1 MNQASRHEGRCGD
14 ADAISDDFGGELVAP
29 ADSHREQNYI
39 NVPFGFF
46 LHYKSHLSLHVLCKP
61 GERYMNFATYLRSIL
76 LAALATTLYALPT
89 SALDTLRVG
98 IGGNVSWTGET
109 IRADLVSILPEY
121 KVNRQFTAVGN
132 VPGNLID
139 LSNLQVVTPR
149 VLVKTVVDV
158 KPELLTGQLALV
170 EQLLLDQIEP
180 LEGVTQI
187 GTATQG
193 FVSVILVD
201 FAPEVTLNAAM
212 ERVEAAVDAI
222 RSTQVVRQVQ
232 GETEADDPNLECR
245 EESRRFD
252 STADITDDWGDCE
265 TIFQDGIRADCYQT
279 ICRNLT
285 TGDQTS
291 RPGRLQGG
299 GKLVAQRAVQQGLKL
314 PAGTD
319 PVVLPVGL
327 SPDHVAR
334 GENVAERALG
344 WGGRITA
351 PAIKDVTAADLEVTL
366 LELIAPGGAED
377 AFSRKGI
384 FGALGTFIVLDL
396 GSPIGVNRIR
406 FYPRNTVQ
414 NAPQYPFQNDFIRQF
429 ELLLH
434 DGQDLV
440 LDGTGRLV
448 PQFADFEILLRSTEN
463 EDQVVDVQVQPA
475 RPVRFVR
482 IKSTSSFPYEID
494 ELEVYGQGFIGSS
507 RYISHVYDLGGVAT
521 WGNISWQTRLIDL
534 RSGTVASLDEAV
546 NQDCTTQRDTFSTAA
561 DIPDDWGECDTAS
574 LNLPGQGY
582 TTVWICFQTACR
594 DNTTGDITRFPGQT
608 AGKQVAAKPTVGE
621 PSQILVRTRTG
632 SDPNPL
638 LYYRRDVQRI
648 GEDERST
655 SLINLEEQLGRD
667 EYLSLAPDLEA
678 SPPRV
683 WDKGEIG
690 EDLENWSPWS
700 APYRRGD
707 QEGGTPI
714 ISPGPRRYIQF
725 SIDFLNDDIDATKF
739 VEQLSIEYLRPPIA
753 DDLIAE
759 IYPREVEASE
769 SVNFTYAVRALMNI
783 EGVKGFD
790 TFEVLTPTRVLG
802 IDRIEITEGP
812 DTFAEQVLNAD
823 VILDQRGIP
832 MVRTEEG
839 QVQELPY
846 STVSAAGDT
855 FAIQAI
861 TDRNFIVRFPRIEP
875 AEGGGERLLKIH
887 FRGQVLLYSTLF
899 RGQAI
904 LSSQSGSIQRITP
917 GNAAFLGEGDL
928 PTASGITVLSPGIT
942 EGSLVGSFALEP
954 NPFTPNGDGIN
965 DQLGLSYDIV
975 AVTRAA
981 KVQVQVFDLSGR
993 LVRTLYEG
1001 ADLSGRYDQ
1010 TTRPGLSWDGR
1021 DQGGAMVPPGIYLI
1035 YIEVKGDSKANQ
1047 QAVAVAVAY

>member
-1 MNQASRHEGRCGD
+1 MNLAS
-14 ADAISDDFGGELVAP
+14 
-29 ADSHREQNYI
+29 
-39 NVPFGFF
+39 
-46 LHYKSHLSLHVLCKP
+46 
-61 GERYMNFATYLRSIL
+61 YLRSIL
-76 LAALATTLYALPT
+76 LAALATVLYVLPT
-89 SALDTLRVG
+89 AALDTLRVG

-109 IRADLVSILPEY
+109 TRDDLVSILPEY
-121 KVNRQFTAVGN
+121 KVNRQFTEVGN

-139 LSNLQVVTPR
+139 LSNLQVVTTR

-158 KPELLTGQLALV
+158 EPELLAGQLALV

-187 GTATQG
+187 GTTAQG
-193 FVSVILVD
+193 FLSVILVD
-201 FAPEVTLNAAM
+201 FAPEVTLDEAM
-212 ERVEAAVDAI
+212 NTVEAAVDAI
-222 RSTQVVRQVQ
+222 RSTQVVRQAE

-252 STADITDDWGDCE
+252 STTDITDDWGDCE
-265 TIFQDGIRADCYQT
+265 TIFQNGIRADCYQT

-291 RPGRLQGG
+291 RPGRLQAGG
-299 GKLVAQRAVQQGLKL
+299 GKLVARRAVQQGLKL
-314 PAGTD
+314 PEGAD
-319 PVVLPVGL
+319 PVVLPLGL

-334 GENVAERALG
+334 GENVAQRALG

-351 PAIKDVTAADLEVTL
+351 PAIKDVAAADLEATL
-366 LELIAPGGAED
+366 LELIASGGAED

-414 NAPQYPFQNDFIRQF
+414 SAPQYPFQNDFIRQF

-448 PQFADFEILLRSTEN
+448 PQLEDFKILLRSTGN

-507 RYISHVYDLGGVAT
+507 RYVSHVYDLGGPAT
-521 WGNISWQTRLIDL
+521 WGNISWQARLIDL
-534 RSGTVASLDEAV
+534 RSGIVAGLDEAL

-561 DIPDDWGECDTAS
+561 DVPDDWGECDTAS
-574 LNLPGQGY
+574 LYLPGQGY
-582 TTVWICFQTACR
+582 TTVWMCFQTACR
-594 DNTTGDITRFPGQT
+594 DNTTGDIIRYPGQT
-608 AGKQVAAKPTVGE
+608 AGKRVAAKPTVGE

-632 SDPNPL
+632 NDPDPL

-655 SLINLEEQLGRD
+655 SLIDLEAQLGRD

-700 APYRRGD
+700 APYLRGD

-725 SIDFLNDDIDATKF
+725 SIDFLNDDIDATKL

-759 IYPREVEASE
+759 IYPREVEVSE

-790 TFEVLTPTRVLG
+790 TFEIRTPTRVLG
-802 IDRIEITEGP
+802 IDRIEIVDGS
-812 DTFAEQVLNAD
+812 DTIAEQVLNAD
-823 VILDQRGIP
+823 VILDQRGVP

-839 QVQELPY
+839 QIQELPY
-846 STVSAAGDT
+846 STASAAGDT

-861 TDRNFIVRFPRIEP
+861 TDRNFIVHFPRIEP
-875 AEGGGERLLKIH
+875 AEGGSERLLKIH

-904 LSSQSGSIQRITP
+904 LSSQPGSIQRITP
-917 GNAAFLGEGDL
+917 GNAALLGEGDL

-942 EGSLVGSFALEP
+942 EGSLVGSFALDP

-981 KVQVQVFDLSGR
+981 KVQIQVFDLSGR
-993 LVRTLYEG
+993 LVHTIYEG
-1001 ADLSGRYDQ
+1001 ADLSGRYDR
-1010 TTRPGLSWDGR
+1010 TSRPELSWDGR
-1021 DQGGAMVPPGIYLI
+1021 VQGGTVVPPGIYLI
-1035 YIEVKGDSKANQ
+1035 YIEVKGDSKANRR
-1047 QAVAVAVAY
+1047 AVPVAVAY

>member
-1 MNQASRHEGRCGD
+1 MRD
-14 ADAISDDFGGELVAP
+14 ANRVNA
-29 ADSHREQNYI
+29 
-39 NVPFGFF
+39 
-46 LHYKSHLSLHVLCKP
+46 
-61 GERYMNFATYLRSIL
+61 MNFAIYLRAL
-76 LAALATTLYALPT
+76 LGAVLASALGTLPT
-89 SALDTLRVG
+89 AALDTLRVG

-109 IRADLVSILPEY
+109 TYADLSPILPEY
-121 KVNRQFTAVGN
+121 KVNRQFTEIGN

-139 LSNLQVVTPR
+139 LTNLQVVTPR

-158 KPELLTGQLALV
+158 EPDLLAGQLALV
-170 EQLLLDQIEP
+170 EQLLLNQLEP
-180 LEGVTQI
+180 LAGVTQLE
-187 GTATQG
+187 TATQG
-193 FVSVILVD
+193 FLSVISVD
-201 FAPEVTLNAAM
+201 FAPEVKLDAAT
-212 ERVEAAVDAI
+212 EQVEAAVDAI

-232 GETEADDPNLECR
+232 GETEAGDPNLECR

-265 TIFQDGIRADCYQT
+265 TIFQGGIRADCYQT

-299 GKLVAQRAVQQGLKL
+299 GKLVARRAIQQGLKL
-314 PAGTD
+314 PIGTD

-334 GENVAERALG
+334 GENVAQRALG

-351 PAIKDVTAADLEVTL
+351 PAIKDVAAADLEATL
-366 LELIAPGGAED
+366 LELIAPGGGED

-414 NAPQYPFQNDFIRQF
+414 SAPQYPFQNDFIRQF

-448 PQFADFEILLRSTEN
+448 PQLEDFEILLRSTEN

-494 ELEVYGQGFIGSS
+494 ELEVYGQGFMGRS
-507 RYISHVYDLGGVAT
+507 RYISHVYDLGGPAT

-546 NQDCTTQRDTFSTAA
+546 RQDCTTQRDTFSTAA
-561 DIPDDWGECDTAS
+561 DVPDDWGECDTAS
-574 LNLPGQGY
+574 LYLPGQGY
-582 TTVWICFQTACR
+582 TTVWMCFQTACR
-594 DNTTGDITRFPGQT
+594 DNTTGDIIRFPGQT
-608 AGKQVAAKPTVGE
+608 AGKRVAAKPTVGE

-655 SLINLEEQLGRD
+655 SLIDPEAQLGRD
-667 EYLSLAPDLEA
+667 EYLRLAPDLEA
-678 SPPRV
+678 SPPRI

-700 APYRRGD
+700 APYLRGD
-707 QEGGTPI
+707 QAGGTPI
-714 ISPGPRRYIQF
+714 ISPGPRRFIQF
-725 SIDFLNDDIDATKF
+725 SIDFLNDDIDATKI

-759 IYPREVEASE
+759 IYPREVEVSE
-769 SVNFTYAVRALMNI
+769 PVNFTYAVRALMNI
-783 EGVKGFD
+783 AGVKGFD
-790 TFEVLTPTRVLG
+790 TFEIRTPTRVLG
-802 IDRIEITEGP
+802 IDRIEIVDGA
-812 DTFAEQVLNAD
+812 DTIAEQALNAD
-823 VILDQRGIP
+823 VILDQRGVP

-839 QVQELPY
+839 PVQELPY

-875 AEGGGERLLKIH
+875 SAGGGERLLKIH

-904 LSSQSGSIQRITP
+904 LSTQPGSIQRITP
-917 GNAAFLGEGDL
+917 GNAALLGEGDL
-928 PTASGITVLSPGIT
+928 PTTSGITVLSPGIT
-942 EGSLVGSFALEP
+942 EGSLVGSFALAP

-981 KVQVQVFDLSGR
+981 KVQIQVFDLSGR
-993 LVRTLYEG
+993 LMHTLYEG
-1001 ADLSGRYDQ
+1001 TDLSGRYDR
-1010 TTRPGLSWDGR
+1010 TTQPELAWDGR
-1021 DQGGAMVPPGIYLI
+1021 TQEGPVVSPGIYLV
-1035 YIEVKGDSKANQ
+1035 YIEVTGDSKANRR
-1047 QAVAVAVAY
+1047 AVPVAVAY